1 MASPSFGSST
11 TAEDVATVFANEIK
25 GKNVLVTGT
34 SLNSLGFEAAL
45 AIARYANLAIITGY
59 NAERLRLSETA
70 IKREVP
76 SANIRC
82 LSLDLSSLAAVRRAA
97 EEVNA
102 YPEPIHVLI
111 NNAAA
116 TIGPFKLT
124 VDNLESQISTDHI
137 GPFLFTKLLVPK
149 LVLAAKA
156 KTDPRGTY
164 TSRVVAVTSIFHEH
178 ARGIDLADM
187 AHPDPAK
194 YEPFAAY
201 NQAKSAGVLCM
212 AELSRRAGGAIHAYS
227 VSPGV
232 ALTNI
237 QLRPESLHIF
247 VESGIITADGKPNL
261 AKFTWKTIPESA
273 ATILVAAFD
282 PRLDATP
289 GAYLDDCNVAEIAGP
304 NILDPELPRQLWA
317 TTERIIGESFDF

>member
-137 GPFLFTKLLVPK
+137 GPFLFTKLL
-149 LVLAAKA
+149 
-156 KTDPRGTY
+156 GTY

-247 VESGIITADGKPNL
+247 VESGLFSRDHNRDGKPNL